1 MKNKKVDKKDSNRL
15 IDIICSSFVNDPCF
29 RWMIGQ
35 KNFEKKIYFLADY
48 LVEETLAK
56 GEVFIGPTG
65 DAAALWQSEKKERL
79 SLAVIFRNLK
89 FLFNMGLPTVW
100 RSLKLLKL
108 KDAHISNQNPYLY
121 LACIGVM
128 PSEQGKGLAK
138 ALLDPVLADAEN
150 SGRDVYLETANPLN
164 VNIYKKRGFEI
175 IDEVD
180 LSEIKIT
187 FMVKR
192 CLTSK
197 KAKTF

>member
-1 MKNKKVDKKDSNRL
+1 MKNKKADKKDSDRL
-15 IDIICSSFVNDPCF
+15 VDIICSSFVNDPCF

-108 KDAHISNQNPYLY
+108 KYAQISNQNPYLY

-128 PSEQGKGLAK
+128 PSGQGKGLAK

>member
-1 MKNKKVDKKDSNRL
+1 MKNKKADKKDSDRL
-15 IDIICSSFVNDPCF
+15 VDIICSSFVNDPCF

-65 DAAALWQSEKKERL
+65 DAAALWQSEKRERL

-128 PSEQGKGLAK
+128 PSGQGKGLAK

-187 FMVKR
+187 FMVKH

>member
-1 MKNKKVDKKDSNRL
+1 
-15 IDIICSSFVNDPCF
+15 
-29 RWMIGQ
+29 
-35 KNFEKKIYFLADY
+35 
-48 LVEETLAK
+48 
-56 GEVFIGPTG
+56 
-65 DAAALWQSEKKERL
+65 
-79 SLAVIFRNLK
+79 
-89 FLFNMGLPTVW
+89 MGLPTVW

-197 KAKTF
+197 KANTF

>member
-1 MKNKKVDKKDSNRL
+1 MKNKKADKKDSNRL
-15 IDIICSSFVNDPCF
+15 VDIICSSFVNDPCF

-79 SLAVIFRNLK
+79 SLVVIFRNLK

-108 KDAHISNQNPYLY
+108 KDAHISNRNPYLY